1 MTTILGLPANVVYFT
16 AGIYALLALATI
28 VVLVLR
34 WRNPGERYAELMA
47 RTDSWWWMIGA
58 FTLAILLNQTVA
70 IVFLALI
77 AYLALKEYLSL
88 VPTRR
93 IDREVLLFAHLAIPL
108 QFYWAAIDWY
118 NMFIVFVPVW
128 MFLFFPAL
136 MALRGQ
142 TQGFLRA
149 VGTLSW
155 GLMMTVYTLS
165 HMAWL
170 LVSGDRINP
179 LAGGVGLLFF
189 LVVLTQFNDVSQ
201 YCWGKPLGRH
211 KVTPNVSPKKTW
223 EGLIGGI
230 ATTTLVAG
238 LVGPYLTPMDWR
250 WSALAG
256 AILGVSGFLG
266 DITMSAMKR
275 DLGVKDTG
283 GLIRAMAA
291 SSTASTALLTRHRCS
306 STSSAISISRD
317 EAMSKNPFT
326 RLLRFLFF
334 AVVVRAVILIALG
347 LTVRHRERLPK
358 DGPAVLAGNH
368 NSNLDALA
376 IMSLMP
382 LRLLPKLR
390 PVAAMDYFFTSSIRG
405 WFATNIIGI
414 IPVKRGS
421 GKEGGNPLLLAE
433 QALER
438 GEILVLFPEGT
449 RGEPE
454 TFKEFKKGIGHLAHA
469 LPKVPVVP
477 IFMYGLGKALP
488 KGSAL
493 LVPFNVT
500 VSVGEPLYGTP
511 SYSEF
516 VSKLQRS
523 MTDLAAQEKLPVWE

>member
-28 VVLVLR
+28 VVLFMR

-70 IVFLALI
+70 IVFLGLI

-93 IDREVLLFAHLAIPL
+93 IDREVLLFAYLAIPL
-108 QFYWAAIDWY
+108 QFYWAAINWY
-118 NMFIVFVPVW
+118 NMFIVFIPVW

-179 LAGGVGLLFF
+179 IAGGVGLLFF
-189 LVVLTQFNDVSQ
+189 LVVLTQFNDVAQ

-283 GLIRAMAA
+283 GLIPGHGGILDRVDSLTYAA
-291 SSTASTALLTRHRCS
+291 
-306 STSSAISISRD
+306 
-317 EAMSKNPFT
+317 
-326 RLLRFLFF
+326 
-334 AVVVRAVILIALG
+334 
-347 LTVRHRERLPK
+347 
-358 DGPAVLAGNH
+358 
-368 NSNLDALA
+368 
-376 IMSLMP
+376 
-382 LRLLPKLR
+382 
-390 PVAAMDYFFTSSIRG
+390 PVFVHFIRYFY
-405 WFATNIIGI
+405 
-414 IPVKRGS
+414 
-421 GKEGGNPLLLAE
+421 
-433 QALER
+433 
-438 GEILVLFPEGT
+438 FP
-449 RGEPE
+449 
-454 TFKEFKKGIGHLAHA
+454 
-469 LPKVPVVP
+469 
-477 IFMYGLGKALP
+477 
-488 KGSAL
+488 
-493 LVPFNVT
+493 
-500 VSVGEPLYGTP
+500 
-511 SYSEF
+511 
-516 VSKLQRS
+516 
-523 MTDLAAQEKLPVWE
+523 